1 MKNRRIVL
9 WDEVDFG
16 KRKKSRPQELDKLE
30 AQKRGKAR
38 ARRSLPL
45 QPSAPVSPA
54 PPDKKA

>member
-16 KRKKSRPQELDKLE
+16 KRKKSRPRELDKLE

-45 QPSAPVSPA
+45 QPSAPA